1 VQHGVVCRYQRG
13 QRGDTAF
20 STYSM
25 LCTVSNC
32 PYRPCITITAS
43 DLALKPVT
51 ASKSLSHSAPPLKS
65 GSAPIIRRV
74 GVCVSQFVGLFAL
87 AFCQS
92 QWSEHPNVY
101 RHLFPLKTMLEF
113 LVQAVEPFSS
123 GSSHFSYLQP
133 TKLIDLLNIVERG
146 VAKIISRDITKL
158 SFTIALTRSN
168 LRHRLQRTV
177 CPLGNATP
185 WLL

>member
-1 VQHGVVCRYQRG
+1 LAQSLLTSRLSCLQSFGASRRHSPVAQRTQELLHGLYFEWSYGAVECNMGVVCRYQRG

-74 GVCVSQFVGLFAL
+74 GVCVSQFVGLFVL
-87 AFCQS
+87 CFVS
-92 QWSEHPNVY
+92 
-101 RHLFPLKTMLEF
+101 R
-113 LVQAVEPFSS
+113 S
-123 GSSHFSYLQP
+123 GPSTQTFIAIYSH
-133 TKLIDLLNIVERG
+133 
-146 VAKIISRDITKL
+146 SR
-158 SFTIALTRSN
+158 R
-168 LRHRLQRTV
+168 
-177 CPLGNATP
+177 C
-185 WLL
+185 